1 MFFFFFSA
9 SLCDQASS
17 VSRGLCAA
25 LYFGFSKASPGNY
38 RSQGFLNDVIWDL
51 MTYFILTELP
61 CASQRWIK
69 TSLFLLILELRG
81 KGLIKW
87 FCGCQCAEQ
96 RWPWNN
102 SPCSHHWTSPLTF
115 FSLLLLADEF
125 NMSKELHACQKSS
138 QCRVGESKTEKSFTL
153 RTHRGSRVSD
163 SLRLW
168 GLPSSHSDRSLYLCI
183 EQIAASFSLSS
194 CLL

>member
-1 MFFFFFSA
+1 MFFFPT
-9 SLCDQASS
+9 SLCDQASF
-17 VSRGLCAA
+17 VSRGLWAA

-38 RSQGFLNDVIWDL
+38 RSQGFLNYVIWDL

-61 CASQRWIK
+61 CASQRRIK

-96 RWPWNN
+96 RWPHNN
-102 SPCSHHWTSPLTF
+102 SPLSHRWTSPLSF

-138 QCRVGESKTEKSFTL
+138 QRRVRESEKEKSFTL
-153 RTHRGSRVSD
+153 HTHRGTQVSD
-163 SLRLW
+163 SLQLW
-168 GLPSSHSDRSLYLCI
+168 GWRSSHSDRSLYLCI